1 MCSKNGTNNVK
12 YWTKNDIFAKDK
24 YLRCFIRDSNQKGHQ
39 YYEEKLKRTIQNGSR
54 QQPPR

>member
-1 MCSKNGTNNVK
+1 MSNIEQKR
-12 YWTKNDIFAKDK
+12 YLWKDK

-54 QQPPR
+54 QQPPRYFNSNLT

>member
-1 MCSKNGTNNVK
+1 MSNIEQ
-12 YWTKNDIFAKDK
+12 KNDIFAKDK

>member
-1 MCSKNGTNNVK
+1 MELTLSNIEQKRYLC
-12 YWTKNDIFAKDK
+12 KDK